1 GLQASWAAALV
12 KGVSEVRLEVPW
24 CCDLGGR
31 EVGRMGGWR
40 PKWHPTLGYYD
51 PVNMAKRFPKEMTKT
66 VARSALGD
74 YIAPPCGHAV
84 LFNAMKG
91 KKSVEFVQGGDH
103 YGDPEKETEV
113 AIVSFFFF
121 ALHACKHWA
130 KCEFR
135 HWRKETQTAKVR
147 LSCFTLFMFFDNRKS
162 LYGGKTQR
170 AAGAPHRA
178 IRPGGLQARRGRRC
192 KSHAAR
198 RRVA

>member
-1 GLQASWAAALV
+1 MAMRVASATTFMREYVKTLPAWNGRDLIVQGGSQGGLQASWAAALV

-103 YGDPEKETEV
+103 YERTGS
-113 AIVSFFFF
+113 A
-121 ALHACKHWA
+121 
-130 KCEFR
+130 
-135 HWRKETQTAKVR
+135 VR
-147 LSCFTLFMFFDNRKS
+147 
-162 LYGGKTQR
+162 
-170 AAGAPHRA
+170 
-178 IRPGGLQARRGRRC
+178 
-192 KSHAAR
+192 
-198 RRVA
+198 